1 MLSVDEV
8 AAYCGVSTKTVYR
21 WNTTGTGPPRYRV
34 GRYARYRRDEVDAW
48 LDGRS
53 VGPGSDADVLGLDAA
68 TLAKIQAM
76 VATWPVPSPAQL
88 DAIAALKPA
97 S

>member
-1 MLSVDEV
+1 MAQDMLSVDEV

-53 VGPGSDADVLGLDAA
+53 VGPGSYADVLGLDAF
-68 TLAKIQAM
+68 TSDTI
-76 VATWPVPSPAQL
+76 PVHL
-88 DAIAALKPA
+88 LT
-97 S
+97 